1 MKLIMHSAD
10 FADHRVLIRQVRR
23 VRALLSADV
32 ADDRRWKKCRCK
44 FTNFSSPTSALICDI
59 CGQQPPARISPI
71 PKPAQVALSE
81 PYVMSVLVQN
91 GSTNLLPQLGVV
103 KAAIPLSRR
112 PQDPEPIDM
121 NHVRHHA

>member
-1 MKLIMHSAD
+1 MGGQLFMSECQHETHNAFGRLCRPSSSHPASSARPSP
-10 FADHRVLIRQVRR
+10 F
-23 VRALLSADV
+23 LSADV

-81 PYVMSVLVQN
+81 PYVMSVLV
-91 GSTNLLPQLGVV
+91 
-103 KAAIPLSRR
+103 
-112 PQDPEPIDM
+112 
-121 NHVRHHA
+121 